1 MLGQQGGENRI
12 KILEYLRERS
22 CNLNQL
28 ANVLGLNYRTVKHH
42 VELLLDYGLIESTG
56 QGYGKVY
63 FLSPMLEDNYEMLED
78 IERKLHTVFR
88 SPMIYRKVVENTHE
102 GIMILNEDKD
112 IIFVNKSA
120 QDITGYHS
128 EELRGCN
135 VERVI
140 TDIITDHE
148 DVLKEEEF
156 IEERIEIETKNGEKL
171 TLDIIIDH
179 IDFDGKE
186 KKGFSLLIKDITKET
201 KQKKVLDMLM
211 EHSDVMMAYLDID
224 FNVVYANTAFA
235 KKSDHPLTDMIGKN
249 HFDLFP
255 NSNNK
260 KIFMDVIKEG
270 EKKVIN
276 NSPLFDEDDEEHLL
290 WTLNPVKDGKDEIDG
305 LILSVYDA
313 RAD

>member
-1 MLGQQGGENRI
+1 MNKIRLKQELSYLMLGQQGGENRI

-120 QDITGYHS
+120 QDITGYDS

-140 TDIITDHE
+140 TDY
-148 DVLKEEEF
+148 V
-156 IEERIEIETKNGEKL
+156 
-171 TLDIIIDH
+171 
-179 IDFDGKE
+179 
-186 KKGFSLLIKDITKET
+186 
-201 KQKKVLDMLM
+201 
-211 EHSDVMMAYLDID
+211 
-224 FNVVYANTAFA
+224 
-235 KKSDHPLTDMIGKN
+235 
-249 HFDLFP
+249 
-255 NSNNK
+255 
-260 KIFMDVIKEG
+260 
-270 EKKVIN
+270 
-276 NSPLFDEDDEEHLL
+276 
-290 WTLNPVKDGKDEIDG
+290 
-305 LILSVYDA
+305 
-313 RAD
+313 